1 LNIKNSKLAENY
13 LNMSLGTKLREL
25 RTGRNLSQTQVAMEL
40 DVSQTAYGKW
50 ESDQSKP
57 GLDNLLKISEFYETD
72 IYDLIGQK
80 EGNNNFINS
89 YDSSTVNNEI
99 ATINYYVSEKLV
111 EQYEERIKEL
121 QERNQELKDQLAFWK
136 SQAESR
142 K

>member
-1 LNIKNSKLAENY
+1 
-13 LNMSLGTKLREL
+13 MSLGTKLREL

-121 QERNQELKDQLAFWK
+121 QERNQELKDQLTFWK
-136 SQAESR
+136 GQAESS

>member
-1 LNIKNSKLAENY
+1 
-13 LNMSLGTKLREL
+13 MSLGTKLREL

-72 IYDLIGQK
+72 IYDLLGQK

-121 QERNQELKDQLAFWK
+121 QERNQELKDQLTFWK
-136 SQAESR
+136 SQAENS

>member
-1 LNIKNSKLAENY
+1 
-13 LNMSLGTKLREL
+13 MSLGTKLREL

-57 GLDNLLKISEFYETD
+57 GLDNLLKISEYYETD
-72 IYDLIGQK
+72 IYDRVIEENG
-80 EGNNNFINS
+80 ESIYNNTLGDTSAIS
-89 YDSSTVNNEI
+89 KVT
-99 ATINYYVSEKLV
+99 TINNYISDKLL

-121 QERNQELKDQLAFWK
+121 QERNQELKDQLTFWK
-136 SQAESR
+136 SQAENS

>member
-1 LNIKNSKLAENY
+1 
-13 LNMSLGTKLREL
+13 MSLGTKLREL

-72 IYDLIGQK
+72 IYDLLENK
-80 EGNNNFINS
+80 DGNHNFNNTYDNS
-89 YDSSTVNNEI
+89 NVNNAVE
-99 ATINYYVSEKLV
+99 TINYYISEKLV

-136 SQAESR
+136 SQAESS

>member
-1 LNIKNSKLAENY
+1 
-13 LNMSLGTKLREL
+13 MSLGTKLREL

>member
-1 LNIKNSKLAENY
+1 
-13 LNMSLGTKLREL
+13 MSLGTKLREL

-121 QERNQELKDQLAFWK
+121 QERNQELKDQLAF
-136 SQAESR
+136 
-142 K
+142 

>member
-1 LNIKNSKLAENY
+1 
-13 LNMSLGTKLREL
+13 MSLGTKLREL
-25 RTGRNLSQTQVAMEL
+25 RTGRNLSQTQIAMEL

-72 IYDLIGQK
+72 IYDLLENK
-80 EGNNNFINS
+80 DGNHNFNNTYDNS
-89 YDSSTVNNEI
+89 NVNNAVE
-99 ATINYYVSEKLV
+99 TINYYISEKLV

-136 SQAESR
+136 SQVESS

>member
-1 LNIKNSKLAENY
+1 
-13 LNMSLGTKLREL
+13 MSLGTKLREL

-72 IYDLIGQK
+72 IYDLLGQK

>member
-1 LNIKNSKLAENY
+1 
-13 LNMSLGTKLREL
+13 MSLGTKLREL

-72 IYDLIGQK
+72 IYDLLENK
-80 EGNNNFINS
+80 DGNHNFNNTYDNS
-89 YDSSTVNNEI
+89 NVNNAVE
-99 ATINYYVSEKLV
+99 TINYYISEKLV

-136 SQAESR
+136 SQVESS